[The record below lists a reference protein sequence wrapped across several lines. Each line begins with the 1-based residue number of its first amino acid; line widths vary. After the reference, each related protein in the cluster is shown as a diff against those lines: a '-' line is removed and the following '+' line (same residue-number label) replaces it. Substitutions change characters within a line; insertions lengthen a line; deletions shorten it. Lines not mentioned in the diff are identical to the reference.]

1 VSLLELL
8 DFFELLSTRDGL
20 LDFFQ
25 GFSLLILQ
33 LFESVF
39 HQPGLEV
46 NFFLL
51 QSREEHVLSQV
62 TLGETVD

>member
-8 DFFELLSTRDGL
+8 DLFELLSTRDGL
-20 LDFFQ
+20 LYLFQ
-25 GFSLLILQ
+25 GFGLLILQ

-39 HQPGLEV
+39 HQSGLEV

-51 QSREEHVLSQV
+51 QSREEHVLAQV
-62 TLGETVD
+62 TLRETVD